1 MIPVVMTS
9 FVKILQNIQG
19 NPDEEERIMAGL
31 NAAKLLIIDDLGAER
46 STDYALEKV
55 YNIIDSRYL
64 SGKPLI
70 LTTNMT
76 LKDMQESEDIRY
88 RRIYDRIFEMCF
100 PVRFAGRSR
109 REKAASKRFDAM
121 KNLMEE

>member
-46 STDYALEKV
+46 SSRKV
-55 YNIIDSRYL
+55 REDNQRY
-64 SGKPLI
+64 GA
-70 LTTNMT
+70 
-76 LKDMQESEDIRY
+76 Q
-88 RRIYDRIFEMCF
+88 
-100 PVRFAGRSR
+100 A
-109 REKAASKRFDAM
+109 
-121 KNLMEE
+121 